1 MDSLTLI
8 QPDDWHVHFRDG
20 EPLATVVRHT
30 AQRFGRALVMPNLV
44 PPVTTVEEARSYRAR
59 IMAAVPDFPNFNPC
73 MSLYLTPR
81 TTAADVL
88 AAAQDP
94 QVLGFKLYPAGA
106 TTHSEAGVAKLE
118 GIYPILEAMEQC
130 GVALMV
136 HGEVTQAAV
145 DIFDREKAFIDDH
158 LAPITE
164 RFPELRITFEHIT
177 THEAVAFVRACGPRV
192 AATITAHHL
201 LYNRNALL
209 VGGIRPHFYCL
220 PVLKRERH
228 REALVEAACS
238 GDAKFFLGTD
248 SAPHPHGRKEASCGC
263 AGCYTAYAA
272 IELYATAFDRAGA
285 LHRLEQFASISGAR
299 FYGLPVND
307 RTITLRREQV
317 PTPDSFPF
325 GADRLIPLTAGETVA
340 WRLDGSSGDDRPS
353 Q

>member
-30 AQRFGRALVMPNLV
+30 AERFGRALVMPNLV
-44 PPVTTVEEARSYRAR
+44 PPVTTVDEARSYRAR
-59 IMAAVPDFPNFNPC
+59 IMAAIPDFADFNPC

-81 TTAADVL
+81 TTVADVL
-88 AAAQDP
+88 AASREP
-94 QVLGFKLYPAGA
+94 HVLGFKLYPAGA

-118 GIYPILEAMEQC
+118 GIYPILEAMERY

-136 HGEVTQAAV
+136 HGEVTQAEV
-145 DIFDREKAFIDDH
+145 DIFDREKAFIEDH

-177 THEAVAFVRACGPRV
+177 TREAVDFVRNCNPKV
-192 AATITAHHL
+192 AASITAHHL

-238 GDAKFFLGTD
+238 GEPKFFLGTD
-248 SAPHPHGRKEASCGC
+248 SAPHARGRKEISCGC

-272 IELYATAFDRAGA
+272 IELYATAFDQAGA
-285 LHRLEQFASISGAR
+285 LQHLEQFASINGAR

-307 RTITLRREQV
+307 RTITLRRE
-317 PTPDSFPF
+317 PMATPDFFPF
-325 GADRLIPLTAGETVA
+325 GADQLIPLTAGETVP
-340 WRLDGSSGDDRPS
+340 WRLDASPGGGRP
-353 Q
+353 